1 MTERAVVLRAPGDVA
16 LVEFELRLPAPEE
29 VLVRTLYSGI
39 SAGTEL
45 TQFRGTNPHVV
56 KAWDAERRLFV
67 DGGPRR
73 DDYPLDGFA
82 YEQVGEVVETGAGV
96 TGVAA
101 GDVVWGV
108 WGHRSSAVLPAE
120 HVVPR
125 RLRDVPPLV
134 GVFPRIGAVALNAV
148 LDADLHVGEVV
159 AVFGQGVA
167 GLIATQLAALNGAT
181 VVAVDPIRRRLELAR
196 SLGAAHVL
204 DPREQRVA
212 EAIKELTDGR
222 GADASI
228 ELSGAYAA
236 LHEAIRAT
244 AYASRVVLAGFAQGE
259 ATALRLGEEFHHN
272 RIELVS
278 SQISNVAPRLAHRW
292 SPLRLER
299 TIADLCAQGR
309 LQLEP
314 LVTHVLPVED
324 AADAYRLLDE
334 RPHEAVQ
341 VVLDFS

>member
-1 MTERAVVLRAPGDVA
+1 MTERAVVFRAPRDVA
-16 LVEFELRLPAPEE
+16 LVDFEVRPPGADE

-45 TQFRGTNPHVV
+45 TQFRGTNPHAS
-56 KAWDAERRLFV
+56 KAWDGERRLFV
-67 DGGPRR
+67 DGGRRR
-73 DDYPLDGFA
+73 DEYPLEGFA
-82 YEQVGEVVETGAGV
+82 YEQVGEVLQTGAGV
-96 TGVAA
+96 TDVAP
-101 GDVVWGV
+101 GDLVWGV
-108 WGHRSSAVLPAE
+108 WGHRSAAVLPGE
-120 HVVPR
+120 HVAPR
-125 RLRDVPPLV
+125 RLRDVPPLA
-134 GVFPRIGAVALNAV
+134 GVVPRIGAVALNAV

-181 VVAVDPIRRRLELAR
+181 VFAVDPIPRRLELAR

-204 DPREQRVA
+204 DARGQRVA

-228 ELSGAYAA
+228 ELSGVYSA
-236 LHEAIRAT
+236 LDEAIRAT

-278 SQISNVAPRLAHRW
+278 SQISSVAPRLAHRW

-314 LVTHVLPVED
+314 LVTHVVPVEE
-324 AADAYRLLDE
+324 AADAYRLLDQ

>member
-1 MTERAVVLRAPGDVA
+1 VTGCAVVFRARRDVA
-16 LVEFELRLPAPEE
+16 LVEFELRPPGPGE

-45 TQFRGTNPHVV
+45 TQFRGTNPHAS

-67 DGGPRR
+67 DGASRR
-73 DDYPLDGFA
+73 DEYPLDGFA

-96 TGVAA
+96 TGFAP

-108 WGHRSSAVLPAE
+108 WGHRSSAVLPDE
-120 HVVPR
+120 HVAPR

-181 VVAVDPIRRRLELAR
+181 VIAVDLIPRRLELAR
-196 SLGAAHVL
+196 SFGAAHVL
-204 DPREQRVA
+204 DARGQQVA
-212 EAIKELTDGR
+212 EAIKELTGGR

-259 ATALRLGEEFHHN
+259 ATPLSLGEEFHHN

-314 LVTHVLPVED
+314 LVTHVLPVGE